1 MHSQYIAMLKLTE
14 LRILLPMAKKD
25 GRLGER
31 IREARADRG
40 WKQKHLAAE
49 VSVEPITVSR
59 WERGAT
65 TPDLEVLR
73 LVAGATG
80 KPLSFFVDDGPSGRA
95 LASPELADAAARIEA
110 ASARIA
116 DESERLAVLLS
127 ELVEELRAARAG
139 T

>member
-1 MHSQYIAMLKLTE
+1 LRAARRGAGLTQKQLAE
-14 LRILLPMAKKD
+14 A
-25 GRLGER
+25 LG
-31 IREARADRG
+31 
-40 WKQKHLAAE
+40 
-49 VSVEPITVSR
+49 VEPITVSR

-80 KPLSFFVDDGPSGRA
+80 KPLSFFVDDGPSGRVP
-95 LASPELADAAARIEA
+95 ASPELADATARIEA

-116 DESERLAVLLS
+116 DESERLALLLS

-139 T
+139 S